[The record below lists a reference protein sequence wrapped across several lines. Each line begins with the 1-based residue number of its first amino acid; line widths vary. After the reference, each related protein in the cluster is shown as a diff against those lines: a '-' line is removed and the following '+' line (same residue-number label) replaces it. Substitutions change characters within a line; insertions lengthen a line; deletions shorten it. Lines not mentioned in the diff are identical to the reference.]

1 MKHLSGKGIATR
13 ENLFAVTF
21 LFVYA
26 LILLVSDPEWLM
38 WAGPITLGAF
48 PVEAPGVSF
57 AFDPVETFHA
67 ASYAVLLSLLAWIFL
82 VRVRGEARDSRR
94 SETLR
99 SPAAKGHGA
108 AHTEPEHRKAA

>member
-21 LFVYA
+21 LFVFA

-38 WAGPITLGAF
+38 WAGPITLGAL

-57 AFDPVETFHA
+57 AFDPVESFQA
-67 ASYAVLLSLLAWIFL
+67 ASYAVLLSLLAWILL
-82 VRVRGEARDSRR
+82 VRIRGKARAVSRPVA
-94 SETLR
+94 E
-99 SPAAKGHGA
+99 GHRA
-108 AHTEPEHRKAA
+108 LHAEPEHRKAA